1 MHGPIAARLHQ
12 LRYEVATLLWHVGR
26 ARGGQRAIVFVRN
39 GKAYAMAMT
48 VVHRALIGA
57 AIMIGT
63 SGASS
68 PAPAPRGLAVLE
80 PGDWV
85 LHDRESG
92 KDTGKDVHLCLG
104 DTRQLLQLRHP
115 GAQCRRFVVTD
126 SAQAVAVT
134 NVCGAAGNERTD
146 IRIETPR
153 LIQIQSQGIVNG
165 APFSMAIEGRRVGAC
180 R

>member
-1 MHGPIAARLHQ
+1 M
-12 LRYEVATLLWHVGR
+12 LWHNDR

-39 GKAYAMAMT
+39 GKAYAMVMT

-57 AIMIGT
+57 TIMIVASAAGRPAPVSPT
-63 SGASS
+63 S
-68 PAPAPRGLAVLE
+68 PPAPRGLAMLE